1 MYKSYASKYTQVH
14 IDTVIQSSG
23 SYEGGLSGEV
33 PLGRRRIHGHPPAQ
47 FGALVCNITRLCT
60 NHAQKVFLTV
70 GTNVYIYAHSCT
82 KLAEKVL
89 LTKTPPPPPHSETK
103 TVAHLGKRPKY
114 ISMLGGMGGVSIV
127 RTIVIIVIISITL
140 ISTWQTNI

>member
-1 MYKSYASKYTQVH
+1 MYTGVDTAVQILCKYIHTSAHRHSYTKLS
-14 IDTVIQSSG
+14 

-60 NHAQKVFLTV
+60 NHPQKIFLTV

-82 KLAEKVL
+82 KLTEKVL
-89 LTKTPPPPPHSETK
+89 LTKTPTAPT
-103 TVAHLGKRPKY
+103 LGDQDRC
-114 ISMLGGMGGVSIV
+114 SSG
-127 RTIVIIVIISITL
+127 
-140 ISTWQTNI
+140 QTTQVHQHVGWDGRGLHCHEQRYHRHH

>member
-1 MYKSYASKYTQVH
+1 MYTQLVHRCRHCCICLICKYTQVH

-60 NHAQKVFLTV
+60 NHAQKIFLTV

-82 KLAEKVL
+82 KLTEKVL
-89 LTKTPPPPPHSETK
+89 LTKTPTAPT
-103 TVAHLGKRPKY
+103 LGDQDRC
-114 ISMLGGMGGVSIV
+114 SSG
-127 RTIVIIVIISITL
+127 
-140 ISTWQTNI
+140 QTTQVHQHVGWDGRGLHCRGHRYHHHH